1 MQENIQPLKINSYH
15 GWLLLLNSVFWLLI
29 GGAVAYFVLLAF
41 IGFLVVF
48 GFSYLHALGGH
59 ILISAA
65 YIPILAFVYYLKDHI
80 QRLANKEDGK
90 VITDKDLMW
99 KKEIVYWMRIYLFLY

>member
-1 MQENIQPLKINSYH
+1 MILVINWWR
-15 GWLLLLNSVFWLLI
+15 GSVFCITCVYWFS
-29 GGAVAYFVLLAF
+29 GC
-41 IGFLVVF
+41 F